1 MLILQSVTPLKL
13 PIYRSIAALLILFLS
28 GCATVPKA
36 NEAPVVVEA
45 PTFDFS
51 APELFSSP
59 ILVPTETEIF
69 TLSDQQKNDFSRFLN
84 RAANSQSPMHIKVF
98 NYLERVTKEFKYET
112 KTYNAQETLLNL
124 KGNCMSLAVLTTA
137 LANYAE
143 VEVKYQLVDSDPIY
157 YRENN
162 VVVKGVH
169 VRSKLYKPLQ
179 PGETAFYNRSSLIVD
194 YLPSENTHFL
204 GNISHDEFMTHYLRN
219 LAVEYLDGNQLP
231 EAYWHAR
238 KALEYSPDNA
248 DILNVLAV
256 VFRRAGDEQKS
267 EAIYLYGLTVAED
280 KLTLLKN
287 YRMLLNRQQRFD
299 EAAKVTEQMA
309 AFTDANPFEWLKVA
323 DEAFARGDML
333 EAAFFYQKVI
343 DEAPYLEYAYLG
355 LAKIDF
361 QKGDLNKA
369 KKMLQKAIE
378 NAFKDRNKQLY
389 LAKLNSLEKHIR
401 VN

>member
-1 MLILQSVTPLKL
+1 MLNPTDLISYVS
-13 PIYRSIAALLILFLS
+13 RSILSLLFLVIA
-28 GCATVPKA
+28 GCAATPKLSDAPIIIKVPS
-36 NEAPVVVEA
+36 
-45 PTFDFS
+45 FDFS
-51 APELFSSP
+51 SPELFPTPVS
-59 ILVPTETEIF
+59 VPTEAEIF
-69 TLSDQQKNDFSRFLN
+69 ALSDQQKSDFSRFLN
-84 RAANSQSPMHIKVF
+84 RIVDSQVPTHIKVF
-98 NYLERVTKEFKYET
+98 NYLEHVTKEFNYET
-112 KTYNAQETLLNL
+112 KTYRAHETLLNL

-137 LANYAE
+137 LANYAD
-143 VEVKYQLVDSDPIY
+143 VEVKYQLVDSDPVY

-204 GNISHDEFMTHYLRN
+204 ENISHAEFMTHYLGN
-219 LAVEYLDGNQLP
+219 LTVEYLDNNQLS

-238 KALEYSPDNA
+238 KALEYSTDDA
-248 DILNVLAV
+248 DILNVMAV
-256 VFRRAGDEQKS
+256 IFRRAGDEKKS
-267 EAIYLYGLTVAED
+267 EAIYLYGLAVSDD

-287 YRMLLNRQQRFD
+287 YRLLLNRQDRFD
-299 EAAKVTEQMA
+299 EAEKITQQMA
-309 AFTDANPFEWLKVA
+309 AFTNANPFDWLKVA
-323 DEAFARGDML
+323 DEAFVRGDML
-333 EAAFFYQKVI
+333 EAATFYQKVI

-361 QKGDLNKA
+361 QKGDLNRA

-378 NAFKDRNKQLY
+378 NTFKDRNKQLY
-389 LAKLNSLEKHIR
+389 LAKLNSLEKHML